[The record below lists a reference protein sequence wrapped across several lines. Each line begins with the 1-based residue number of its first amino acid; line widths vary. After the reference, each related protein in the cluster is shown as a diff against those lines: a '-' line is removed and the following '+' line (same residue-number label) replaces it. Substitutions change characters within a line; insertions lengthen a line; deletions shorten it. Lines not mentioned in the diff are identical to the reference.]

1 VLTRFDFT
9 RPLTIVVAAV
19 LIGILAGLGGAIF
32 ATIVTEPR
40 IDDAI
45 ALEEARA
52 AREPAGASAED
63 DDMAT
68 VSRGDQSGPG
78 LFAGY
83 AIAGAAYGLLLAV
96 ASLSLRTTTGGPFRR
111 VVLSGML
118 LAGAMTVAPWFKYPP
133 NPPAVGNPDT
143 VYERE
148 RLYVLLIVL
157 IALVLAGA
165 AHLSARLR
173 RAGWPDDR
181 RAVAVTAAAVA
192 AVAVVFAAMPPT
204 PDTIGVP
211 ANLVWQFRIDSLAG
225 NLLVWTGLTLGLGT
239 LWTES
244 ARRAAAT
251 AAAQN
256 SMPLR
261 AEMPAS

>member
-1 VLTRFDFT
+1 
-9 RPLTIVVAAV
+9 
-19 LIGILAGLGGAIF
+19 
-32 ATIVTEPR
+32 
-40 IDDAI
+40 
-45 ALEEARA
+45 
-52 AREPAGASAED
+52 
-63 DDMAT
+63 
-68 VSRGDQSGPG
+68 
-78 LFAGY
+78 
-83 AIAGAAYGLLLAV
+83 
-96 ASLSLRTTTGGPFRR
+96 
-111 VVLSGML
+111 ML

-143 VYERE
+143 VYDRE

-157 IALVLAGA
+157 TALVLAGA

-181 RAVAVTAAAVA
+181 RMVAVTAAAVA
-192 AVAVVFAAMPPT
+192 AIAVVLAAMPPT
-204 PDTIGVP
+204 PDSIGVP

-225 NLLVWTGLTLGLGT
+225 NLLVWTVLSLGLGT

-244 ARRAAAT
+244 ARRAAAV
-251 AAAQN
+251 AATGDQN

>member
-1 VLTRFDFT
+1 VLARFDFT
-9 RPLTIVVAAV
+9 RPLTIIVAAV
-19 LIGILAGLGGAIF
+19 LTGILAGLGGAVF

-52 AREPAGASAED
+52 AREPAGASAQD

-68 VSRGDQSGPG
+68 VSRSDQSGPG

-83 AIAGAAYGLLLAV
+83 VIAGAAYGLLLAV

-181 RAVAVTAAAVA
+181 RTLAVTAVAVT
-192 AVAVVFAAMPPT
+192 AVAVVFAVMPPT

-225 NLLVWTGLTLGLGT
+225 NLLVWTVLTLGLGT

-244 ARRAAAT
+244 ARRAAA
-251 AAAQN
+251 AAQN
-256 SMPLR
+256 SMPLS